1 MNAYIEKI
9 LENFRYHA
17 DDEFSVVGLEGETV
31 TILWSDLENDC
42 RAAVRCLNESSA
54 KPNNQADSVVLI
66 FLPHCAELFPCFLGS
81 MLGGYVPSFMPC
93 PSLKQDP
100 DLYWKSHQ
108 ELICKIKPAAIITNT
123 EMLMQMKASNLDLC
137 GAAVVLESDVK
148 LCSEELI
155 KSGSE
160 AVEFS
165 EQSGDAIALLQH
177 SSGTTGLKKGVA
189 LSFDAIHRHAVAYGN
204 SLAITKDDVIVSWLP
219 LYHDM
224 GLIACFVT
232 PAYHATKTVQISAFD
247 WLNRPNKLFKLI
259 AEHNGT
265 LCWLPNFAFEHLSN
279 TLGRY
284 ASRFELSSM
293 RAFINC
299 SETCKARTFNR
310 FATVFSVAGVRPE
323 MLKSCYAMA
332 EVVYGV
338 TQAPLCPS
346 NDRLTVDRRF
356 LGAGDEIQLVDQSE
370 FSSEL
375 ISCGVPVDGVEVSI
389 VDVNRQPVLDGSVG
403 EIAIRSTYLFS
414 GYNKDP
420 ERTSKNLID
429 GAYYTNDLGF
439 LHDGNL
445 YVLGRIDDLIIVNGR
460 NLYAHEIEGLVSEV
474 EGVKSGRAVAI
485 PVFDELAGSDV
496 LVLMAER
503 AVNTTLSDREITN
516 SIIVKIQSELDVVPG
531 EVELT
536 SVGSLVKTSSGK
548 MSRKENK
555 RRYLESLRQTD
566 CRRAA

>member
-1 MNAYIEKI
+1 MNAYIHKI

-17 DDEFSVVGLEGETV
+17 DDEFSVVCLEGASV
-31 TILWSDLENDC
+31 SILWSELENDC
-42 RAAVRCLNESSA
+42 RATVRCLNHSSA
-54 KPNNQADSVVLI
+54 KPNNQSESVVLI
-66 FLPHCAELFPCFLGS
+66 FLPHCAELFPAFLGS

-108 ELICKIKPAAIITNT
+108 ELIRRIKPTALITT
-123 EMLMQMKASNLDLC
+123 AEMLMQMKASDLDLC
-137 GAAVVLESDVK
+137 GAAVILETDVK
-148 LCSEELI
+148 LCSEELL
-155 KSGSE
+155 KSNS
-160 AVEFS
+160 VTDEFS

-204 SLAITKDDVIVSWLP
+204 SLAITKDDVVVSWLP

-259 AEHNGT
+259 AEHQGS

-279 TLGRY
+279 TLSRY

-299 SETCKARTFNR
+299 SETCKARTFDR
-310 FATVFSVAGVRPE
+310 FAEIFSVAGVRPD
-323 MLKSCYAMA
+323 MLKACYAMA

-338 TQAPLCPS
+338 TQTPLCLS
-346 NDRLTVDRRF
+346 DDRMTVDRRF
-356 LGAGDEIQLVDQSE
+356 LGAGDQVQLIDQSE
-370 FSSEL
+370 FSDEL
-375 ISCGVPVDGVEVSI
+375 ISCGVPIDGVEVSI
-389 VDVNRQPVLDGSVG
+389 VNAERQPVHDGFVG

-414 GYNKDP
+414 GYSNDSK
-420 ERTSKNLID
+420 RTSENLID
-429 GAYYTNDLGF
+429 GMYYTCDLGF
-439 LHDGNL
+439 LYQGNL

-460 NLYAHEIEGLVSEV
+460 NLFAHEVEGLVSEV
-474 EGVKSGRAVAI
+474 DGVKPGRAVAI
-485 PVFDELAGSDV
+485 PVFDEIAGSDV
-496 LVLMAER
+496 LILMVER
-503 AVNTTLSDREITN
+503 ALDTTLSDREITH
-516 SIIVKIQSELDVVPG
+516 SIIVKIQSELDVVPR
-531 EVELT
+531 EVALA

-555 RRYLESLRQTD
+555 RRYLESLRQINVS
-566 CRRAA
+566 RAA